1 MHVLASETN
10 VKYNIHVLALETNV
24 KYNIHV
30 LFYPDIPMLVRYNN
44 IHFLVKFLFIEKN
57 SKDSSIRK

>member
-1 MHVLASETN
+1 MHVLALETN

-30 LFYPDIPMLVRYNN
+30 LFYPAYI
-44 IHFLVKFLFIEKN
+44 
-57 SKDSSIRK
+57 